1 MPATRANGPAGLQSE
16 MTIRAPRVFQ
26 HRNYRIFFAGQ
37 FVSLTGTW
45 LRSVAMGWLAY
56 KLSNSPFMLGVVTFA
71 AQSPM
76 FFASPFV
83 GVIADRFE
91 KRRVFATTQALN
103 MLQMAI
109 LTILTFTGLIT
120 IEILI
125 LLSLAGGIVQAVEAP
140 ARQSFTIEMVGRE
153 DLRQAISYNAMMF
166 NMARTLGPA
175 IGGILVAAFG
185 EAWCFLINTIS
196 YAAVIGSLLAMKLER
211 REPIKESD
219 PWEDIKRGFVYVTH
233 HAEIRTAIILSGTT
247 GFFGMSF
254 MALMPAYAGDVLHMG
269 SEALGLTVSAFGLGA
284 LVGAAIAGRVGERYL
299 FWLPTIAAA
308 MVGTTLLFF
317 ANVTSLWLALMF
329 IFPAGLSWLLM
340 AVTNNSQIQLLAADE
355 MRGRVMSF
363 YAMGALGLQP
373 LGALLLGYLADHF
386 GVPFAL
392 TFGGLGCLAAAALS
406 FSSLRRLKAKPRV

>member
-1 MPATRANGPAGLQSE
+1 MQIKT
-16 MTIRAPRVFQ
+16 PRVFQ
-26 HRNYRIFFAGQ
+26 HANYRIFFAGQ

-45 LRSVAMGWLAY
+45 VRSVAMGWLAY
-56 KLSNSPFMLGVVTFA
+56 RLTNSPFLLGVVTFA
-71 AQSPM
+71 AQSPL
-76 FFASPFV
+76 FFVSPFV
-83 GVIADRFE
+83 GVFADRMD
-91 KRRVFATTQALN
+91 KRLVFAGTQAFN
-103 MLQMAI
+103 MVLMAL
-109 LTILTFTGLIT
+109 LTVLTFADLIT
-120 IEILI
+120 IELLI
-125 LLSLAGGIVQAVEAP
+125 LLSLLGGIATAVEAP

-153 DLRQAISYNAMMF
+153 DLRQAVSYNAIMF

-175 IGGILVAAFG
+175 IGGILVALFG

-196 YAAVIGSLLAMKLER
+196 YAAVIFSLLSMKLER
-211 REPIKESD
+211 RTPTTESN
-219 PWEDIKRGFVYVTH
+219 PWQDMKRGFSYVCH
-233 HAEIRTAIILSGTT
+233 HAEIRTAIVLSGLT

-269 SEALGLTVSAFGLGA
+269 SEALGYIVSAFGCGA

-317 ANVTSLWLALMF
+317 ANVTSLGLALAF

-340 AVTNNSQIQLLAADE
+340 AVTNNSQIQLLSEDH

-363 YAMGALGLQP
+363 YAMGALGTQP
-373 LGALLLGYLADHF
+373 LGALLVGYLADHF

-392 TFGGLGCLAAAALS
+392 TVGGAACLVAAGLS
-406 FSSLRRLKAKPRV
+406 YNSLRRLKARTG